1 MENLILLPE
10 RENALRIEKLRAA
23 ASVTLPENTRD
34 EDAALL
40 IADNATIYYL
50 TGRVFSGWA
59 YIPLDREAR
68 PFWFVRRPVGLKGE
82 GVVGIRKP
90 EDIPSGLAE
99 RGIKLLLTVGME
111 LNITPYNDIIRL
123 QKCFPGAATFNVS
136 PAVSVARSVK
146 TPMEISMMERSGIKQ
161 EAVYRKIPKLYTPG
175 MTDIELDVA
184 IENLSRLEGCL
195 GQFRISG
202 QSMEFFMG
210 NVLTGNNADV
220 PTPYDFALG
229 GRGQDPSLPVGASG
243 AAIMPETTVS
253 VDVNGNYTGY
263 MTDMTRVFT
272 CGQIPEEARRAHD
285 CSIAIHREFRRRA
298 LPGTPAA
305 DLYNMA
311 FEMAKEAGFERNF
324 MGHRQHA
331 SFCGHGVGI
340 EINEMPV
347 IAPRSRDI
355 LALNNAIALEPKFV
369 FPGVGAVGIENT
381 YIITAEG
388 ARCITNAPE
397 ELIPLH

>member
-1 MENLILLPE
+1 MEKLIILPE
-10 RENALRIEKLRAA
+10 GENQLRIEKLRAA
-23 ASVTLPENTRD
+23 ASLLLSGNILPEN
-34 EDAALL
+34 AALL
-40 IADNATIYYL
+40 IADNATVYYL

-59 YIPLDREAR
+59 YIPLNREES
-68 PFWFVRRPVGLKGE
+68 PMWFVRRPVGMKGE
-82 GVVGIRKP
+82 GVIEIRKP
-90 EDIPSGLAE
+90 EEIPSKLAE
-99 RGIKLLLTVGME
+99 AGRKLPAFAGLE
-111 LNITPYNDIIRL
+111 LSLTPYTDVMRL
-123 QKCFPGAATFNVS
+123 QKCLPESQIFNIS
-136 PAVSVARSVK
+136 PAIALARSVK
-146 TPMEISMMERSGIKQ
+146 TPLEVSKMERSGIKQ
-161 EAVYRKIPKLYTPG
+161 EAVYRKIPKLYSPG

-229 GRGQDPSLPVGASG
+229 GEGQDPSLPVGASG
-243 AAIMPETTVS
+243 AEIMPGTTVS

-272 CGQIPEEARRAHD
+272 CGEISPEARRAHD
-285 CSIAIHREFRRRA
+285 CSIAIHREFQRRA

-311 FEMAKEAGFERNF
+311 FEMAKAAGFERNF

-355 LALNNAIALEPKFV
+355 LAENNAIALEPKFV

-381 YIITAEG
+381 YIITPQG

-397 ELIPLH
+397 ELISLY

>member
-1 MENLILLPE
+1 MENLILLSGE
-10 RENALRIEKLRAA
+10 ENSLRIEKLRAA
-23 ASVTLPENTRD
+23 ASLLLPENTP
-34 EDAALL
+34 EAEVALL
-40 IADNATIYYL
+40 ISDNATVYYL

-59 YIPLDREAR
+59 CIPLDRDAA
-68 PFWFVRRPVGLKGE
+68 PLWFVRRPVGLGGD
-82 GVVGIRKP
+82 GVVEIRKP
-90 EDIPSGLAE
+90 EDIPARLAE
-99 RGIKLLLTVGME
+99 RGMKVPASIGLE
-111 LNITPYNDIIRL
+111 LSITPYTDVERL
-123 QKCFPGAATFNVS
+123 RKCFPGAGIFNVS
-136 PAVSVARSVK
+136 PAISRARSVK
-146 TPMEISMMERSGIKQ
+146 TAAEISMMERSGIRQ
-161 EAVYRKIPKLYTPG
+161 EAVYRKIPKLYQAG

-210 NVLTGNNADV
+210 NVLTGSNADV

-243 AAIMPETTVS
+243 GEIMPGTTVS

-263 MTDMTRVFT
+263 MTDMTRVFS
-272 CGQIPEEARRAHD
+272 CGEIPAEVLKAHE
-285 CSIAIHREFRRRA
+285 CSIEIHREFRRRA
-298 LPGTPAA
+298 VPGVKASE
-305 DLYNMA
+305 LYEMA
-311 FEMAKEAGFERNF
+311 FGMAKDAGFERNF

-347 IAPRSRDI
+347 IAPRSRD
-355 LALNNAIALEPKFV
+355 LLEENNAIALEPKFV

-381 YIITAEG
+381 YIITPEG

-397 ELIPLH
+397 EILPLL